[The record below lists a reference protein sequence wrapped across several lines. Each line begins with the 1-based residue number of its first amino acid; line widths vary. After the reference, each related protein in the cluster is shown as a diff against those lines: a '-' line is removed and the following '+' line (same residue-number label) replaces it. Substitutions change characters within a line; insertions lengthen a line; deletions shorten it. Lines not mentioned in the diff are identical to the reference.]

1 MNYILNNMDYYL
13 IEEYEEYD
21 RSLILIDRF
30 LTKYPEKY
38 VKHKHNFKS
47 YKNCGI
53 IKKVD

>member
-1 MNYILNNMDYYL
+1 MKYYL

-38 VKHKHNFKS
+38 VKHKDNFKS